1 MTMEELNAR
10 EAEIRATLEDVVKG
24 DNQEADV
31 DALAEELKGIDEQRA
46 VVEAEEAEKRAQ
58 EEAEARKAEAAK
70 EAEIRQKIAD
80 GEIGEVKEE
89 YREDKTMTDLEIRG
103 SAQYADAFK
112 KYIITGDDK
121 ECRSLL
127 TTNVSGDVPV
137 PVLVEDI
144 VKHAWESNTF
154 LTKVRKTA
162 FRGNLKVPFE
172 KSADDAYLHTEG
184 TTGLTEEDLQL
195 GIVTLTPANIK
206 KWIKISDEAVAMGGE
221 AFVQYVYEELAQR
234 IMEKLVSE
242 LVGKVNAAGTTHSDT
257 VIGIPKVTEAPGVT
271 VAQGAA
277 DQLCEEATDLCIVL
291 NPLSISAFRDAAA
304 GAYYAMDPFA
314 GLTLIKCSALPAYSS
329 ANENAMYGFVGD
341 LKALQV
347 NYPEGE
353 GIVTKWDDLTYAED
367 DMVKVV
373 ARQYA
378 GYGVTA
384 PGRLVRLCKPA
395 AAETT

>member
-1 MTMEELNAR
+1 MTSEEIIAR
-10 EAEIRATLEDVVKG
+10 QGEIEERKQQIDAEVEKP
-24 DNQEADV
+24 EADL
-31 DALAEELKGIDEQRA
+31 DALNEEARKLAEESAQLKTMLD
-46 VVEAEEAEKRAQ
+46 
-58 EEAEARKAEAAK
+58 
-70 EAEIRQKIAD
+70 EIRQKAAEEEEIRRKVAE
-80 GEIGEVKEE
+80 GELGETKEKHKEE
-89 YREDKTMTDLEIRG
+89 MKMTDLEIRG
-103 SAQYADAFK
+103 TAEYSEAYK
-112 KYIITGDDK
+112 KYIISGDDK

-127 TTNVSGDVPV
+127 TTNASGDVPV
-137 PVLVEDI
+137 PVLVENI
-144 VKHAWESNTF
+144 VKHAWESNAF
-154 LTKVRKTA
+154 LNKVRKTA

-172 KSADDAYLHTEG
+172 KSADPAYVHTEG

-242 LVGKVNAAGTTHSDT
+242 LVSKANSASTTHGDT
-257 VIGIPKVTEAPGVT
+257 AIGIPKVTEAPSVMI
-271 VAQGAA
+271 AQNAA
-277 DQLCEEATDLCIVL
+277 AQLSEEATDLCIVV
-291 NPLSISAFRDAAA
+291 NPLTIQAFNNAYAA
-304 GAYYAMDPFA
+304 GNFAINPFD
-314 GLTLIKCSALPAYSS
+314 GLTVIKCSAMPAYATASD
-329 ANENAMYGFVGD
+329 NAMYGLVGD
-341 LKALQV
+341 LKAFQV

-384 PGRLVRLCKPA
+384 PGRLVKLCKPA
-395 AAETT
+395 AATTT

>member
-1 MTMEELNAR
+1 
-10 EAEIRATLEDVVKG
+10 
-24 DNQEADV
+24 
-31 DALAEELKGIDEQRA
+31 
-46 VVEAEEAEKRAQ
+46 
-58 EEAEARKAEAAK
+58 
-70 EAEIRQKIAD
+70 
-80 GEIGEVKEE
+80 
-89 YREDKTMTDLEIRG
+89 MTDLEIRG
-103 SAQYADAFK
+103 SAEYAEGFK

-127 TTNVSGDVPV
+127 TTNASGELPV
-137 PVLVEDI
+137 PVLVEEI
-144 VKHAWESNTF
+144 IKHAWESNAF
-154 LTKVRKTA
+154 LNHVRKTA

-172 KSADDAYLHTEG
+172 KSADPAYVHTEG
-184 TTGLTEEDLQL
+184 ATGLTEEDLQL

-234 IMEKLVSE
+234 ILEKLVSE
-242 LVGKVNAAGTTHSDT
+242 LVSKANAASTTHGDT
-257 VIGIPKVTEAPGVT
+257 AIGIPKITEAPGVML
-271 VAQGAA
+271 VQDAAAQ
-277 DQLCEEATDLCIVL
+277 LSEEATDICIAL
-291 NPLSISAFRDAAA
+291 NPLTIQAFNAAYAA
-304 GAYYAMDPFA
+304 GNFAINPFD
-314 GLTLIKCSALPAYSS
+314 GVTVIKCSALPAYSS
-329 ANENAMYGFVGD
+329 ANANAMYAIVGD
-341 LKALQV
+341 LKAFQV

-395 AAETT
+395 GGETT